1 MVKVRA
7 PRDDPVEALADE
19 LCRRGEDPMDV
30 FDLDDVRVA
39 VVLGGVL
46 GSWLRND
53 WKRGRFLQ
61 EPEFVPE
68 DGEDGK
74 EVEPE
79 WLTNPDVFPTLDT
92 MALPEPRRKGGRR
105 PRRAAARRRSPVP
118 ATPPRSGTP
127 AKERKQCEHC
137 RTVDTPQWR
146 RARGPG
152 GLLTLCNACGMRSRK
167 GKLLPE
173 YRPKNSP
180 TFAPG
185 LHSNKHRRV
194 LDMASCRGQAE
205 ESAKTSPA
213 AGDWKSN

>member
-1 MVKVRA
+1 
-7 PRDDPVEALADE
+7 
-19 LCRRGEDPMDV
+19 
-30 FDLDDVRVA
+30 
-39 VVLGGVL
+39 
-46 GSWLRND
+46 
-53 WKRGRFLQ
+53 LQ

-105 PRRAAARRRSPVP
+105 SRRAAARRRSPVP

-213 AGDWKSN
+213 AGD

>member
-7 PRDDPVEALADE
+7 RRDDPVEALADE
-19 LCRRGEDPMDV
+19 LYRRGEDPMDV
-30 FDLDDVRVA
+30 FDFDLDDVRVA

-53 WKRGRFLQ
+53 GKRGRFLQ
-61 EPEFVPE
+61 GPEFVPE
-68 DGEDGK
+68 VGEDGK

-79 WLTNPDVFPTLDT
+79 WLTNPEVFPTLDT

-105 PRRAAARRRSPVP
+105 PRLAAARRRSPVP

-137 RTVDTPQWR
+137 RTVNTPQWR

-152 GLLTLCNACGMRSRK
+152 GLLTLCNACGMVVQEGQAAAGVPAEEQRH
-167 GKLLPE
+167 LLPGPALQQAPP
-173 YRPKNSP
+173 RPRH
-180 TFAPG
+180 G
-185 LHSNKHRRV
+185 
-194 LDMASCRGQAE
+194 
-205 ESAKTSPA
+205 
-213 AGDWKSN
+213 